1 MPPIP
6 IDTRET
12 LGVWPLTV
20 EVLAASFDAGVVV
33 PARALSSCLAV
44 MPMYLLAREPTVI
57 RESMPALA
65 FVLLPRAVRAGVASS
80 SAPDMLGRVR

>member
-20 EVLAASFDAGVVV
+20 EVLAASFEAGVVV
-33 PARALSSCLAV
+33 PERALSSCLAV
-44 MPMYLLAREPTVI
+44 MPTYLLAREPAVI

-65 FVLLPRAVRAGVASS
+65 FVLLPRATRGGSVSS
-80 SAPDMLGRVR
+80 SAPDTIGRVG